1 MNADILKEKYKDK
14 WVLTSIREDIARKWL
29 QLLGLKEE
37 EIIPTG
43 VGVLSTERID
53 STWEGDPFKKFDFY
67 IPKYNLYLDVTG
79 TSFTKSESVKRAHRL
94 QLRGAIIAI
103 LGIKVSVAEVLAAKG
118 YRTAFVSVAEREG
131 EIRFMPYS
139 RLKVLKKNG
148 RAFTAEPN
156 EIEFAKGERT
166 YVITRWVDWLKPNQ
180 FLRWLK
186 LK

>member
-1 MNADILKEKYKDK
+1 MGHSL
-14 WVLTSIREDIARKWL
+14 
-29 QLLGLKEE
+29 
-37 EIIPTG
+37 
-43 VGVLSTERID
+43 ERTD
-53 STWEGDPFKKFDFY
+53 RTWEGDPFKKFDFY

-79 TSFTKSESVKRAHRL
+79 TSFTKSESIKRAHML

-103 LGIKVSVAEVLAAKG
+103 LGIKVSVAEILAAKG
-118 YRTAFVSVAEREG
+118 YRTAFANVAEREG

-139 RLKVLKKNG
+139 RLKVLEKNG
-148 RAFTAEPN
+148 RAIIAQPE

-166 YVITRWVDWLKPNQ
+166 YILTRWTDWLKPNQ